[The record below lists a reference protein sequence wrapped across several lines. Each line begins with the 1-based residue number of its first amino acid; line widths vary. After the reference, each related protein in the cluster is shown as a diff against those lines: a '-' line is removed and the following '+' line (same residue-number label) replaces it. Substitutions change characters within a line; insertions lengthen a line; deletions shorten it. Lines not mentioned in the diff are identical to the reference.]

1 MGRILI
7 EFFSSL
13 ILSVIAF
20 FMSAGVYSMLNVTYG
35 GDKGK
40 VLFGLFLGL
49 PLGSILGIVLTE
61 KLIYKTLGWNIFGII
76 IAALLS
82 LITNYLG
89 LMMLDKM
96 GSGTIIIIPLFV
108 TVICLFGYHIVLLFK

>member
-20 FMSAGVYSMLNVTYG
+20 FMSAGAYNLLNVTYG

-49 PLGSILGIVLTE
+49 PLGNILGIVLTE
-61 KLIYKTLGWNIFGII
+61 KLLYKTLGWNIFGII
-76 IAALLS
+76 MAVLLS
-82 LITNYLG
+82 LITNYFG

-96 GSGTIIIIPLFV
+96 GSGTIILIPLFV
-108 TVICLFGYHIVLLFK
+108 AVFCLFGYHIVLLFK

>member
-20 FMSAGVYSMLNVTYG
+20 FMSAGVYNMLNVTYG

-61 KLIYKTLGWNIFGII
+61 KLIYKSLGWNIFGII

>member
-1 MGRILI
+1 
-7 EFFSSL
+7 
-13 ILSVIAF
+13 
-20 FMSAGVYSMLNVTYG
+20 MLNVTYG